1 MEYIVVVVV
10 HKTKVQTIRTRTS
23 TKRMFSLFSKYAT
36 TQRLGKVGIVIGTAA
51 TSVAF
56 YQAQG
61 LRKKYVDSPKLE
73 PPEGPVQGLERFH
86 RLLNSEKDQRKDVI
100 MTILRELKTKVTSTL
115 ETKTDHSAQGKRTLR
130 EKFSEKWDKLK
141 DVFKRKKEK
150 KIKLILLGDSLV
162 CGVGCDDSNN
172 GNLTKTTS
180 IKSTSSSSSQSLSL
194 SGPVLPQ
201 IVAKVLSVAMRAD
214 VEWSSIGIVGGTVA
228 ELRSVL
234 LPQIRQQIT
243 SVSPTDSLSIPS
255 LRMINNVDKDTE
267 VFVVIICG
275 LNDFKQITDH
285 FPFNSGPAAFKEELG
300 KLVEDIRLLG
310 QELSMNFQVFL
321 PAIPIVVG
329 RGDPTCNIMIPPLS
343 TFLEYI
349 AYLWDEQKK
358 AIASENHERI
368 TYIDAPNLDKHYATP
383 GKMFALKLIWPLP

>member
-1 MEYIVVVVV
+1 ML
-10 HKTKVQTIRTRTS
+10 
-23 TKRMFSLFSKYAT
+23 SLFWKYAT
-36 TQRLGKVGIVIGTAA
+36 TRRVGKVGIVVAIGST
-51 TSVAF
+51 TTYAF
-56 YQAQG
+56 YQALG

-73 PPEGPVQGLERFH
+73 PPLGPVQGLERFH
-86 RLLNSEKDQRKDVI
+86 RLLQSDQKVI
-100 MTILRELKTKVTSTL
+100 MTILQELKTKVTRTL
-115 ETKTDHSAQGKRTLR
+115 ETKTDDLAQRKSTLR
-130 EKFSEKWDKLK
+130 EKFSEKWEKLR

-162 CGVGCDDSNN
+162 CGVGCDDSNH
-172 GNLTKTTS
+172 GNLSKISS
-180 IKSTSSSSSQSLSL
+180 IKSASSSSSQSLSL

-201 IVAKVLSVAMRAD
+201 IVAKVLSIAMRAD

-234 LPQIRQQIT
+234 LPQIRRRIT
-243 SVSPTDSLSIPS
+243 SPSVSSIDHLSSFPSLSS
-255 LRMINNVDKDTE
+255 MVNDVDQNTE

-310 QELSMNFQVFL
+310 QELCLNLQVFL

-358 AIASENHERI
+358 AIAIENHERI
-368 TYIDAPNLDKHYATP
+368 TYIDAPTMNKHYATP
-383 GKMFALKLIWPLP
+383 GMYVFNNEFCMYYVVFLSIMIK